1 MTKNVKS
8 AIFDRYVEAE
18 NAVKNLRA
26 AGVEADLI
34 SIIARENGDT
44 TTVDGDGDQVT
55 SNAAKDV
62 VGKAAAGA
70 GIGALLGVAAM
81 AIPGVGPFVAAG
93 AIAQAA
99 AGGAAITGTAVGAA
113 AGSIAGALTDHG
125 VSPDDSEYYATRLNQ
140 GATLVTVEANASN
153 VDDLTIVDLLSS
165 AGGHSSTRTR
175 TTVV

>member
-1 MTKNVKS
+1 MTKNVQS

-26 AGVEADLI
+26 AGVEADHI
-34 SIIARENGDT
+34 SIIAREDGDIKA
-44 TTVDGDGDQVT
+44 VDGDGDKVET
-55 SNAAKDV
+55 NAAKDV

-70 GIGALLGVAAM
+70 GVGALLGVAAM

-113 AGSIAGALTDHG
+113 AGGIAGALIGNYILD
-125 VSPDDSEYYATRLNQ
+125 
-140 GATLVTVEANASN
+140 VTHSKVHKLINSLGKYDVRSN
-153 VDDLTIVDLLSS
+153 EPNLQ
-165 AGGHSSTRTR
+165 
-175 TTVV
+175 